1 MDTNQENGVSV
12 EDVADLLGDGL
23 DERQDENEATDPT
36 DEPQIEET
44 DEVQPE
50 VADTDDGLVEAEFEG
65 KSYKVPQELKD
76 ALLRQADYTRK
87 TQEVAE
93 QRKAVEERQA
103 ALEQQQTL
111 LATQFEK
118 AVQLRSMQEKLAQ
131 YEALDWNAIS
141 EQDPSQAM
149 KLNVAYQKLQ
159 REAQEAA
166 FALNQAQS
174 QQQQL
179 TQAQRQQKL
188 QEAQQELFR
197 HIPNFNAEVAEKIRK
212 TAHEYGVSDQEIN
225 SIVDPRQIRILHD
238 AMQWRAMQAKKP
250 ETLKKVTEAPKVVK
264 PQATPPKPRQNQ
276 AALDRLKQ
284 SGRIEDFAKFL

>member
-1 MDTNQENGVSV
+1 MDTNQETGVSV
-12 EDVADLLGDGL
+12 EQFADLLGDGL
-23 DERQDENEATDPT
+23 EDRQDEATEPT
-36 DEPQIEET
+36 DEPQIEESEQ
-44 DEVQPE
+44 DQPE
-50 VADTDDGLVEAEFEG
+50 VAETDDGLVEAEFEG
-65 KSYKVPQELKD
+65 KNYKVPQELKD

-103 ALEQQQTL
+103 ALEQQQQL
-111 LATQFEK
+111 MATQFEK
-118 AVQLRSMQEKLAQ
+118 AVELRGMQQKLAQ
-131 YEALDWNAIS
+131 FEALDWNAIAEQNPS
-141 EQDPSQAM
+141 EAM

-166 FALNQAQS
+166 YALNQSQA

-179 TQAQRQQKL
+179 TVQQRQQKL
-188 QEAQQELFR
+188 QEAQQELFKY
-197 HIPNFNAEVAEKIRK
+197 IPNFNAEVAEKIRK
-212 TAHEYGVSDQEIN
+212 TAHEYGVSDTEIN

-250 ETLKKVTEAPKVVK
+250 ETLKKVAEAPRVVK
-264 PQATPPKPRQNQ
+264 PQAAPPKPRQNQ

>member
-1 MDTNQENGVSV
+1 MDTNQETGVSV
-12 EDVADLLGDGL
+12 EQFADLLGNGL
-23 DERQDENEATDPT
+23 DDRQDEATEPT
-36 DEPQIEET
+36 DEPQIEESQE
-44 DEVQPE
+44 DQPE
-50 VADTDDGLVEAEFEG
+50 VAETDDGLVEAEFEG

-103 ALEQQQTL
+103 ALEQQQQL
-111 LATQFEK
+111 MATQFEK
-118 AVQLRSMQEKLAQ
+118 AVELRGMQQKLAQ
-131 YEALDWNAIS
+131 FEALDWNAIAEQNPS
-141 EQDPSQAM
+141 EAM

-166 FALNQAQS
+166 YALNQSQA

-179 TQAQRQQKL
+179 TVQQRQQKL
-188 QEAQQELFR
+188 QEAQQELFKY
-197 HIPNFNAEVAEKIRK
+197 IPNFNAEVAEKIRK
-212 TAHEYGVSDQEIN
+212 TAHEYGVSDTEIN

-250 ETLKKVTEAPKVVK
+250 ETLKKVAEAPRVVK
-264 PQATPPKPRQNQ
+264 PQAAPPKPRQNQ

>member
-1 MDTNQENGVSV
+1 MDTNQDNGVSV

-23 DERQDENEATDPT
+23 EEIRDENEAAEPT
-36 DEPQIEET
+36 DEPQIEESQE
-44 DEVQPE
+44 DQPE

-103 ALEQQQTL
+103 ALEQQQNL
-111 LATQFEK
+111 MATQFEK
-118 AVQLRSMQEKLAQ
+118 AVQLRGMQEKLQ
-131 YEALDWNAIS
+131 QFEALDWNAIS

-159 REAQEAA
+159 REAQQAA
-166 FALNQAQS
+166 YELNQSQA

-179 TQAQRQQKL
+179 TVQQRQQKL
-188 QEAQQELFR
+188 QEAQQELFKY
-197 HIPNFNAEVAEKIRK
+197 IPNFNAEVAEKIRK

-250 ETLKKVTEAPKVVK
+250 ETLKKVTEAPRVVK
-264 PQATPPKPRQNQ
+264 PQAARPKPTNQ

>member
-1 MDTNQENGVSV
+1 MDTNQDNGVSV

-23 DERQDENEATDPT
+23 EEIRDENEATEPT
-36 DEPQIEET
+36 DEPQIEESQE
-44 DEVQPE
+44 DQPE

-103 ALEQQQTL
+103 ALEQQL
-111 LATQFEK
+111 NLMNAQFEK

-131 YEALDWNAIS
+131 FEALDWNAIS

-166 FALNQAQS
+166 YALNQSQA

-179 TQAQRQQKL
+179 TVQQRQQKL
-188 QEAQQELFR
+188 QEAQQELFKY
-197 HIPNFNAEVAEKIRK
+197 IPNFNAEVAEKIRK

-250 ETLKKVTEAPKVVK
+250 ETLKKVTEAPRVVK

-276 AALDRLKQ
+276 DALDRLKQ